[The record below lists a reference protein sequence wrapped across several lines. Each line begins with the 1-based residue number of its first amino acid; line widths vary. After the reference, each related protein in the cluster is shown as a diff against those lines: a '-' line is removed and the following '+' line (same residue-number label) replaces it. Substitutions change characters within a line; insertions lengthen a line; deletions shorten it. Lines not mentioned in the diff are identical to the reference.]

1 MKQHNSKISTL
12 LCLALAGVFSASGAD
27 RYWAPTSCAIGGAGT
42 WDNTTV
48 QWSPNSTGGG
58 CVAWVNTASDSAFFL
73 GTAAYAVAVSGNKT
87 VNKLHRVASGGNA
100 NLSSGVTITFA
111 GADSGVDV
119 GASGYLTLAANFAGT
134 LTKTGPGRLE
144 ANNSGN
150 TAKWVF
156 KGGMTTFAAG
166 NRFNLTGGYTGSD
179 FMTFDGGGIGI
190 AWSSTVTPY
199 TAKMIPANK
208 GIVIA
213 EGGAFFGAS
222 AAANDIWIASPILDG
237 TGGTGNGGLTVTSG
251 SPLYSPYAS
260 GCNVVLTNAT
270 GTPNDYKGPT
280 RVYAGTI
287 TLAAANQI
295 PDDSAL
301 EVRGGT
307 FNNGGFS
314 DTVASVLMTSGTM
327 SGAGTITAGSFAFES
342 GTCGS
347 PLAGSG
353 AVATKTTSGV
363 MSLTAASSFNGGFVH
378 NVGTVRVNNNAAL
391 GAASSSVSLAD
402 GVTLSTSSTTARTLT
417 YAWTV
422 NGDITLGQTSGGIAA
437 VTMAGTMDLGGAN
450 RTFTVV
456 TPEATNT
463 TISAVIGNG
472 GLIKAGAGKLN
483 VTGANNFTGP
493 VNVNE
498 GILAV
503 TVATALGT
511 TDADT
516 TVASGAAL
524 QTSGTARIDEAITL
538 NGTGIG
544 GAGALRHTGS
554 AKTLAGAIT
563 LGSTGVRIN
572 SDSSTLTLSG
582 GVSGSGDVDLTIGGV
597 GSVTISTNS
606 LNLGTGTLTYDGGSA
621 TTGLT
626 LSTANTLGA
635 LAFNSGRLL
644 LNTEGAAGNGNITV
658 GVDAL
663 AISASSGVGYVPVAN
678 DVILAADSAVVLGPA
693 GGTPISTLDF
703 TGTISGT
710 AGLIRGRHNNT
721 GAGVVILSGAN
732 TFEGGLRVDSD
743 SLVLGH
749 PQALGPGPFTIG
761 DPEGLGAQVINLA
774 AKTDLTG
781 VNAITN
787 AITLYTNFTWTATNN
802 LEFSGP
808 VTSTNARTIT
818 VNGTADAMLSGEL
831 SGADFALTKAGN
843 GTLTLSGA
851 NTYEGE
857 TVVSEGT
864 LRVNG
869 SIGNGAVTVAGAGI
883 LGGSGTVGGAVALNG
898 TVAPGASIGELTTG
912 AQTWNGGGKYEWE
925 VGNTTGTPGVD
936 WDRLVVTGDIDV
948 QATAESK
955 FTIKVAGDIA
965 NFDKDTN
972 YEWSGL
978 VAPSGAVLNFD
989 AAKFAAE
996 YSAVVN
1002 DLAGGDF
1009 TVAEDGVKVKFTKNN
1024 PPSASNRNV
1033 QRVQGVAL
1041 KINVADLLAN
1051 NSSDPD
1057 DDARALVDA
1066 GVEAAPS
1073 KGTVSVSGGY
1083 LLYQPTDVNS
1093 TDSDSFSFKVRDV
1106 RSAYR
1111 DGDTVRT
1118 AVALINVSV
1127 VSATGG
1133 AAQTIDTSGGEVSVK
1148 FAGIPGYPYAVE
1160 RAEDVNFTVNLTT
1173 VLTTNAP
1180 AAGVFGITDSN
1191 PPSPQAYYRLRYNP

>member
-12 LCLALAGVFSASGAD
+12 LCLALASVLSASGAD

-42 WDNTTV
+42 WDNTTA
-48 QWSPNSTGGG
+48 QWSPNSTGGD

-73 GTAAYAVAVSGNKT
+73 GTATYAVAVSGNKT
-87 VNKLHRVASGGNA
+87 VNRLHRVASGGNA
-100 NLSSGVTITFA
+100 NLSGSVTITFA
-111 GADSGVDV
+111 AANSGVDV
-119 GASGYLTLAANFAGT
+119 GAGGYLTLACNYAGVI
-134 LTKTGPGRLE
+134 TKTGAGRLE

-150 TAKWVF
+150 SAKWIINAGYVS
-156 KGGMTTFAAG
+156 FAAA
-166 NRFNLTGGYTGSD
+166 NRFGSATGSD
-179 FMTFDGGGIGI
+179 FLTFDGGGFGIG
-190 AWSSTVTPY
+190 WSSTGTSK
-199 TAKMIPANK
+199 TLASNK
-208 GIVIA
+208 GIIVNA
-213 EGGAFFGAS
+213 GGAFFGAS
-222 AAANDIWIASPILDG
+222 AAANDILIQSPILDG
-237 TGGTGNGGLTVTSG
+237 TSGAGNGGLTVTTS
-251 SPLYSPYAS
+251 SPMVSPYNA
-260 GCNVVLTNAT
+260 GGVVNLQNTT
-270 GTPNDYKGPT
+270 GTANSYKGPT
-280 RVYAGTI
+280 RMYANCTI
-287 TLAAANQI
+287 TLGAPDQV
-295 PDDSAL
+295 PDDSPL

-327 SGAGTITAGSFAFES
+327 SGAGTITAGSFAFQS

-353 AVATKTTSGV
+353 AVATKTTSGI

-658 GVDAL
+658 GTGAL

-678 DVILAADSAVVLGPA
+678 DVVLAADSAVVLGPA
-693 GGTPISTLDF
+693 SGTPISTLDF

-710 AGLIRGRHNNT
+710 AGLIRGRQNNT
-721 GAGVVILSGAN
+721 GAGVVILSGPN

-743 SLVLGH
+743 SLVFGH

-808 VTSTNARTIT
+808 MTSTNARTIT

-831 SGADFALTKAGN
+831 SGAEFALTKAGN

-851 NTYEGE
+851 NTFEGE

-864 LRVNG
+864 LRVYG

-883 LGGSGTVGGAVALNG
+883 LSGSGTVGGAVALNG

-925 VGNTTGTPGVD
+925 VGNTTGTAGVD

-1009 TVAEDGVKVKFTKNN
+1009 TVAEDGVKVKFMKNN

-1066 GVEAAPS
+1066 GVDTAPG

-1083 LLYQPTDVNS
+1083 VLYQPTDVNS